1 MENMPFWLNK
11 YYCLLKEPAKMG
23 SFLEKQFSAQN
34 YEKYFVNSIIMK
46 FKELPWHA

>member
-11 YYCLLKEPAKMG
+11 YYYLLKVPEKVG
-23 SFLEKQFSAQN
+23 LYLEYLFLAHN

-46 FKELPWHA
+46 FKTFTNLQ